1 MSEAIRNNGQNRADA
16 VSEMS
21 DKANNAPQDAAVETN
36 LETPSSFQNV
46 QPANLEDVNSLHA
59 QIGALSAQLQQAEDA
74 LHAQKEQFQA
84 VLDAVPGGVSWI
96 NTELVYLGANEHLT
110 SLFGLKPQDFVGQPI
125 GFLNNSPAFSTFVHE
140 FVHSAEQNGSREL
153 DVVVDGERHVFLFMA
168 KKYRLG
174 QSALFVGIDITDR
187 KLAEEKLFRNAF
199 YDKLTGLP
207 NRSLLLERME
217 RSLAY
222 AKRHK
227 NYLFA
232 VLFLDFDGFKNV
244 NDSLGHTNGDRLLA
258 SMARRL
264 ESATRSMDTV
274 ARLGGDEFVILLEDI
289 EGLHSATHIA
299 ERIQRALVIPFTL
312 EGQEVFMS
320 VSIGITL
327 NTVPYEQ
334 TDELLRDADTAMYRA
349 KILGRNRYEVF
360 DRQMHEQAMNRLQ
373 METDLHRG
381 IEQKAFLLHYQPII
395 DIEARRLNGFEALV
409 RWQRPQR
416 GFTAPGEFL
425 GLAEETG
432 LIVQIDRWVMTEA
445 CRQINEWRAQFPN
458 FEDLTV
464 AVNLSSRQFLRRD
477 FLEFVRNMLEET
489 GLPPRYLKM
498 EITES
503 ALMENIQTVAAI
515 LNELRDLGIRI
526 SIDDFGTGYSSLSY
540 LHRLPLNTLKVD
552 RSFISDMETKQEN
565 HEIVRAIVTLAH
577 NLHMNVVAEGIE
589 TESQLER
596 CRELSCEFAQ
606 GHYFSKALT
615 VEDATQLLQSGGQ
628 W

>member
-1 MSEAIRNNGQNRADA
+1 MPESTPPDNENSKNRDENHDSPESREILQAQMQQLATQLQESEA
-16 VSEMS
+16 
-21 DKANNAPQDAAVETN
+21 
-36 LETPSSFQNV
+36 
-46 QPANLEDVNSLHA
+46 SL
-59 QIGALSAQLQQAEDA
+59 QS
-74 LHAQKEQFQA
+74 QKEQFQA

-96 NTELVYLGANEHLT
+96 DTDLIYLGANEHLT
-110 SLFGLKPQDFVGQPI
+110 SLYGLKPLDFIGQPI
-125 GFLNNSPAFSTFVHE
+125 GFLNNSPGFSNFVRE
-140 FVHSAEQNGSREL
+140 FVNSKEFTASREL
-153 DVVVDGERHVFLFMA
+153 DVIVDGERHVFLFMA

-217 RSLAY
+217 RSLEY

-227 NYLFA
+227 NYLFS

-258 SMARRL
+258 SLARRL

-299 ERIQRALVIPFTL
+299 ERIQRALAIPFTL

-349 KILGRNRYEVF
+349 KTQGRSRYEVF
-360 DRQMHEQAMNRLQ
+360 DRQMHEQAKSRLQ

-381 IEQKAFLLHYQPII
+381 IEQKAFLLHYQPIVNL
-395 DIEARRLNGFEALV
+395 ETQRLNGFEALV
-409 RWQRPQR
+409 RWMRPQR

-432 LIVQIDRWVMTEA
+432 LIVQIDRWVMLEA
-445 CRQINEWRAQFPN
+445 CRQINEWRGQFSG

-477 FLEFVRNMLEET
+477 FLKFVHQMLEES
-489 GLPPRYLKM
+489 GLPPHYLKM

-503 ALMENIQTVAAI
+503 ALMENIETVAAT
-515 LNELRDLGIRI
+515 LGELRDMGIRI

-552 RSFISDMETKQEN
+552 RSFITEMETKQEN
-565 HEIVRAIVTLAH
+565 QEIVRAIVTLAH
-577 NLHMNVVAEGIE
+577 NLHLNVVAEGIE
-589 TESQLER
+589 TEAQLAS
-596 CRELSCEFAQ
+596 CRALNCEFAQ

-615 VEDATQLLQSGGQ
+615 AEDATELLKAGGQ

>member
-1 MSEAIRNNGQNRADA
+1 
-16 VSEMS
+16 MS
-21 DKANNAPQDAAVETN
+21 DKASNPPQDGVAETN
-36 LETPSSFQNV
+36 LETPSSFQSV
-46 QPANLEDVNSLHA
+46 QPANLGNVNSLHA
-59 QIGALSAQLQQAEDA
+59 QIGALTAQLQQAEDA

-96 NTELVYLGANEHLT
+96 DKDLVYLGANEHLT
-110 SLFGLKPQDFVGQPI
+110 SLFGLKPKDFIGQPI

-217 RSLAY
+217 RSLEY

-227 NYLFA
+227 QYLFA

-373 METDLHRG
+373 METDLHKG
-381 IEQKAFLLHYQPII
+381 IEQKAFLLHYQPIV

-445 CRQINEWRAQFPN
+445 CRQINEWRAQFPD
-458 FEDLTV
+458 FDDLTV

-477 FLEFVRNMLEET
+477 FLEFVRNMLAET
-489 GLPPRYLKM
+489 QLPPRHLKM

-503 ALMENIQTVAAI
+503 ALMENIQTVAEI

-589 TESQLER
+589 TETQLER
-596 CRELSCEFAQ
+596 CRELNCQFAQ